1 MVCKCSMTT
10 RLTFVIWD
18 LQRELY
24 PALVLFPAENKTSVS
39 YDGDMAV
46 ASIVKFLAD
55 YGSYSHNLISEK
67 GNAFFFCRELC
78 LL

>member
-1 MVCKCSMTT
+1 MTT

-18 LQRELY
+18 MQRERY
-24 PALVLFPAENKTSVS
+24 PALMLFPAENRTPVS

-55 YGSYSHNLISEK
+55 HGSYSHNLINEK
-67 GNAFFFCRELC
+67 GNAFFSCGELY